1 MFYERK
7 FGAIAAL
14 TFFLVAH
21 YAVSAAYGQDSR
33 PVVRISSPG
42 TDTVYST
49 PYRIAQ
55 DRGFYTEEGLDVRVL
70 GGVKTGPSVQML
82 VAGTVEASQTIGP
95 TTLAAILRGAPLKIV
110 MIFNDKPSYW
120 LYSKKAIR
128 GFADLKGAKV
138 ASSTPGSTN
147 DRLLKIVLEKN
158 HVDWKKDLTI
168 IYIGTSDV
176 RIRALLSG
184 AVDAAVLTLPGNLL
198 AKDSGFY
205 ELASF
210 ESEVGA
216 LTGGVA
222 TNEAFLTKSR
232 DAATRFLRATLK
244 GLKFFNNDREGASRI
259 MAKYMN
265 IPYESAL
272 RTYDTSI
279 PVFVS
284 DGMIS
289 DDFQDKVL
297 DFELKAIGTDQK
309 IPREKVFDFSIMKSL
324 AQKR

>member
-1 MFYERK
+1 MFPLRLIR
-7 FGAIAAL
+7 AIAVFVFIVAAN
-14 TFFLVAH
+14 LVVAP
-21 YAVSAAYGQDSR
+21 SYGQDSR
-33 PVVRISSPG
+33 PAVRISSPG

-55 DRGFYTEEGLDVRVL
+55 DRGFYVEEGLDVRIL

-82 VAGTVEASQTIGP
+82 VAGTVETSQTVGP

-110 MIFNDKPSYW
+110 MVFNDKPSYW
-120 LYSKKAIR
+120 LYSKKTIR
-128 GFADLKGAKV
+128 RFADLKGAKV

-158 HVDWKKDLTI
+158 NVDWKKDLTI

-222 TNEAFLTKSR
+222 TSDSFLTKNR
-232 DAATRFLRATLK
+232 DTATRFLRATLK
-244 GLKFFNNDREGASRI
+244 GLKLFNSDRETAAKI
-259 MAKYMN
+259 MAKYMS

-284 DGMIS
+284 DGMLS
-289 DDFQDKVL
+289 EDFQDKVL
-297 DFELKAIGTDQK
+297 DFELKAIGTDKK

-324 AQKR
+324 AAKR

>member
-1 MFYERK
+1 MLSSQFPLCV
-7 FGAIAAL
+7 GALAITLAVHLMAL
-14 TFFLVAH
+14 PTE
-21 YAVSAAYGQDSR
+21 GQDPRSQ
-33 PVVRISSPG
+33 VRISIPG

-55 DRGFYTEEGLDVRVL
+55 ERGFYADESLDVRIM
-70 GGVKTGPSVQML
+70 GGVRTAPSAQML
-82 VAGTVEASQTIGP
+82 VSGGVEATQTVGP

-110 MIFNDKPSYW
+110 MVFNDKPSYW
-120 LYSKKAIR
+120 LYAKKSVR
-128 GFADLKGAKV
+128 SFADLKGGKV
-138 ASSTPGSTN
+138 ASSSPGSTN

-158 HVDWKKDLTI
+158 GVDWKRSLTI
-168 IYIGTSDV
+168 IYIGTADV
-176 RIRALLSG
+176 RIKALLSG

-198 AKDSGFY
+198 AKDSGFV

-222 TNEAFLTKSR
+222 TSEPFLTQRR
-232 DAATRFLRATLK
+232 DVAVRFLRGTLK
-244 GLKFFNNDREGASRI
+244 GLKLFNNDRDGAVKI

-265 IPYESAL
+265 ISYDAAL

-284 DGMIS
+284 DGMLS
-289 DDFQDKVL
+289 EDFQDKVL
-297 DFELKAIGTDQK
+297 DFEFKAMGMEK
-309 IPREKVFDFSIMKSL
+309 KLPREKVFDFSIMKSL
-324 AQKR
+324 ATK